1 MYYLMSRR
9 RMEVY
14 SVPGKMWVFSQ
25 WWSGR
30 LCVLNFGTEPKQE
43 AVQRCSLLCRL
54 LLLGHFC
61 LHQDSRIL
69 SAASYYP
76 KSTPCS
82 PIFFSLAFLTSV
94 LSLISSDLRF
104 KNPSV
109 TSPPHHYALCF
120 YWDSKYLAYSNL
132 LDFILLSLFLCH
144 SELQYLLWLS
154 IYLL

>member
-1 MYYLMSRR
+1 M
-9 RMEVY
+9 
-14 SVPGKMWVFSQ
+14 MWVFSQ

-132 LDFILLSLFLCH
+132 LDFIFGNREHLNLEREKGWNIILVANRRFFSNFAICNN
-144 SELQYLLWLS
+144 
-154 IYLL
+154 